1 MENYNSGAITV
12 LSGLEPVRKRP
23 DMYTDISTSSYS
35 KLAHEIICAS
45 IEDALRGE
53 VRSLLS
59 SSFTALG
66 FAENTAKPICF
77 IEVEVES
84 PQTTH
89 PRSDVC
95 KVPLNWT
102 ELLKITRKLGREPPK
117 ANAALRCDKHSVPK
131 SERSENG
138 TRLASLLNALLVPA
152 SKPTLTH
159 QDIET

>member
-35 KLAHEIICAS
+35 KLAHEIIFAS

-117 ANAALRCDKHSVPK
+117 ANAQLRGEQRYH
-131 SERSENG
+131 
-138 TRLASLLNALLVPA
+138 
-152 SKPTLTH
+152 PT
-159 QDIET
+159 

>member
-23 DMYTDISTSSYS
+23 AMYTDISASSYS
-35 KLAHEIICAS
+35 KLAHEIMFAS

-59 SSFTALG
+59 SVITTLG

-77 IEVEVES
+77 IEVEVEL

-95 KVPLNWT
+95 KVPLSWT

-117 ANAALRCDKHSVPK
+117 ANAALRGKQRK
-131 SERSENG
+131 Q
-138 TRLASLLNALLVPA
+138 LN
-152 SKPTLTH
+152 SNSN
-159 QDIET
+159 